1 MVKLG
6 TLLGKRLNFGMWV
19 LKGEGVGVVGGVNRA
34 ACMVAAVVVCAP
46 ELVRER
52 KIK

>member
-19 LKGEGVGVVGGVNRA
+19 LKGAGVGVVGEVNRP
-34 ACMVAAVVVCAP
+34 ACMVAAA
-46 ELVRER
+46 EMAERE
-52 KIK
+52 KEKVGV